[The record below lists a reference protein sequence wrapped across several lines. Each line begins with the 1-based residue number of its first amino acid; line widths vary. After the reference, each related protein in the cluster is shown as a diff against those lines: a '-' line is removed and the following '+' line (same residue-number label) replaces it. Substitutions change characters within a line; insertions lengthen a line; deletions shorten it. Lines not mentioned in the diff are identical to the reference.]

1 MRIRDFD
8 LQTDLEPVLHL
19 WQRAGPGVHLGRSD
33 SPDEIRKKLSRDPDL
48 FLVAEEEGAVVGAVM
63 GGFDGR
69 RGMVYHLAVAP
80 SHRARGLGRR
90 LMQELEHRLAA
101 KGCLKAYLL
110 VTKDNPQ
117 ALEFYRALG
126 WDIMDLHLMG
136 KELQ

>member
-1 MRIRDFD
+1 MPIRDFD
-8 LQTDLEPVLHL
+8 YPTDLEPVLNL
-19 WQRAGPGVHLGRSD
+19 WQRAGPGIQLGRSD
-33 SPDEIRKKLSRDPDL
+33 TAEEIRKKLRRDPDL
-48 FLVAEEEGAVVGAVM
+48 FLVAEEDGVVVGAVM

-69 RGMVYHLAVAP
+69 RGMVYHLAVEP
-80 SHRARGLGRR
+80 SQRGRGLGRL
-90 LMQELEHRLAA
+90 LMQALEQRLVA

-126 WDIMDLHLMG
+126 WETMDLHLMG